1 MLHANQKLS
10 IFGLMLKLNFEKY
23 FSLILDT

>member
-10 IFGLMLKLNFEKY
+10 ISGVMLKLKFEKY